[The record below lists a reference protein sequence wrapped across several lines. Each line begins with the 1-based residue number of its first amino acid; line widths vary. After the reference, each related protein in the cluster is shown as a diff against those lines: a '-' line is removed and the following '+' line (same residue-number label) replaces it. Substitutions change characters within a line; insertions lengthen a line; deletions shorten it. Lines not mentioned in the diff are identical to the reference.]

1 MLNHAFLITAH
12 AFLDQLEEIIKL
24 LNAPNHF
31 FFVNIDKKTQ
41 ADAFMEQCKGKYPQV
56 TFLEG
61 KERMEVAH
69 GGYSQIETTL
79 RLLRKAVGGGVIS
92 IITISFQDRIS
103 PASPTRSLTHS
114 SKSIMEPATCC
125 MTHPK
130 TALCGCNT
138 SIRLASDLSG
148 SMM

>member
-1 MLNHAFLITAH
+1 MLNHAYLITAH

-41 ADAFMEQCKGKYPQV
+41 ADAFIEQCKGKYPQV

-79 RLLRKAVGGGVIS
+79 RLLRKAVGG
-92 IITISFQDRIS
+92 
-103 PASPTRSLTHS
+103 
-114 SKSIMEPATCC
+114 
-125 MTHPK
+125 
-130 TALCGCNT
+130 
-138 SIRLASDLSG
+138 
-148 SMM
+148 